1 MAWTAFPLLIDGQI
15 WTGAHTQIVKA
26 NFDMTAPALATTPGA
41 IFVATGTNTIAQ
53 RVPATDLVLGSD
65 SVTATAYA
73 NTTTPGPSLTAVT
86 SSRALLSVSGYA
98 TNSSGSA
105 STYMSVET
113 TGATPTIA
121 ASDTWGLEYRDSGT
135 TGAINATRLH
145 LETALTSG
153 SNLFNIKYRVTSG
166 TGTVQRRHLTVIPF

>member
-26 NFDMTAPALATTPGA
+26 NFDSTAPALATTAGA

-53 RVPATDLVLGSD
+53 RIPATDLILSSD
-65 SVTATAYA
+65 TVTATAYA
-73 NTTTPGPSLTAVT
+73 NTTTPGPSVT
-86 SSRALLSVSGYA
+86 STTSTKALLSVSGYA
-98 TNSSGSA
+98 TNSAGSQ

-113 TGATPTIA
+113 SGATAIS
-121 ASDTWGLEYRDSGT
+121 ASDTWGLEYRDSGAN
-135 TGAINATRLH
+135 GAINATRLH

-153 SNLFNIKYRVTSG
+153 SNTFNVKYRVTSP